1 MKMSKHTTDQNAELR
16 ERAEEFRRKYP
27 DRKQSTEVLKYVGE
41 ATSLVADLL
50 AALSTTEERL
60 RECDKALELG
70 LDLVCE
76 KKGWGTI
83 DRMEGWRIYEDADK
97 FREAALAAQQSRP
110 TEGAESGGGA

>member
-16 ERAEEFRRKYP
+16 ERAENP
-27 DRKQSTEVLKYVGE
+27 
-41 ATSLVADLL
+41 TSLSYGELRVLAADLL